1 MNDTQLRL
9 PGIEDVRQAANTIR
23 SAVFRTPAVPALALG
38 AVLGLDIVLKLEIL
52 QRTCSFKERGAVNKL
67 SALGPEERA
76 RGVIAMSA
84 GNHAQA
90 VAYHASRLGIPA
102 TIVMPIDTPFVK
114 VERTAAFGARVV
126 LKGAGLSEARQ
137 AAFALAETESLV
149 FVHPYDDPLVIAG
162 QGTLALELLEDF
174 PDLDTLI
181 VPIGG
186 GGMISGTAIAAKA
199 LKPSIEII
207 GVQSEQFPSMHH
219 VLRGLDQPVPG
230 QTVAE
235 GIGVKEPGL
244 YTRAIVETL
253 VDDII
258 LVGEDKLERAI
269 ELLVTTQKLSAE
281 GAGAAG
287 VAALLQAPD
296 RFRGKKVA
304 TVLCGG
310 NIDPRLLA
318 QILMRGMVRSG
329 RLVRLRAEITD
340 SPGALARVARI
351 IGEEGG
357 NIVEIFHQ
365 RLFSDVP
372 VKLADLDVVCETRD
386 MNHVGEIMAKM
397 TAEGF
402 KTTLL
407 SHSALESR
415 L

>member
-1 MNDTQLRL
+1 MSNSPLRL
-9 PGIEDVRQAANTIR
+9 PDIEDVRQAAITIR

-38 AVLGLDIVLKLEIL
+38 AALGVDLVFKLETL

-67 SALGPEERA
+67 SALDEDERQ

-102 TIVMPIDTPFVK
+102 TIVMPLGTPYVK
-114 VERTAAFGARVV
+114 VERTASYGARVL

-137 AAFALAETESLV
+137 AAFELAEAESLV

-174 PDLDTLI
+174 PDLDTII

-186 GGMISGTAIAAKA
+186 GGMISGVAIAAKA
-199 LKPSIEII
+199 VNPKIQII

-219 VLRGLDQPVPG
+219 ALHGLANPVPG

-235 GIGVKEPGL
+235 GIGVKEPGR

-258 LVGEDKLERAI
+258 LVSEDTLERSI
-269 ELLVTTQKLSAE
+269 EMLLTVQKLSTE

-287 VAALLQAPD
+287 VAAVLQEPA
-296 RFRGKKVA
+296 RFHGCKVA

-340 SPGALARVARI
+340 TPGALAKVARI
-351 IGEEGG
+351 IGDEGG

-386 MNHVGEIMAKM
+386 MHHVEEIMAKM

>member
-1 MNDTQLRL
+1 MSTNGLVL
-9 PGIEDVRQAANTIR
+9 PGIEDVRRAAEVIR
-23 SAVFRTPAVPALALG
+23 SAVFRTPAIPALALG
-38 AVLGLDIVLKLEIL
+38 AALGAELVLKLETL

-67 SALGPEERA
+67 SALDPAERE

-102 TIVMPIDTPFVK
+102 TIVMPLGTPFVK
-114 VERTAAFGARVV
+114 VERTAAFGARVL

-137 AAFALAETESLV
+137 AAAEIAKDEGLV

-186 GGMISGTAIAAKA
+186 GGMISGVAIAAKA
-199 LKPSIEII
+199 VKPSIEII
-207 GVQSEQFPSMHH
+207 GVQSELFPSMHH
-219 VLRGLDQPVPG
+219 ALKGLDHPLPG

-235 GIGVKEPGL
+235 GIGVKEPGR
-244 YTRAIVETL
+244 YTQAICTSL
-253 VDDII
+253 VDEIM
-258 LVGEDKLERAI
+258 LVSEDALERAV
-269 ELLVTTQKLSAE
+269 ELILTAQKLSTE

-287 VAALLQAPD
+287 VAALLQQPE
-296 RFRGKKVA
+296 RFRGKKVG

-340 SPGALARVARI
+340 MPGSLAKVARI
-351 IGEEGG
+351 IGEAGG

-386 MNHVGEIMAKM
+386 MRHVEEIMACM

-402 KTTLL
+402 KVTLL
-407 SHSALESR
+407 SQTALESR

>member
-1 MNDTQLRL
+1 MGENALRL
-9 PGIEDVRQAANTIR
+9 PDIEDVRRAAEMIR
-23 SAVFRTPAVPALALG
+23 SSVFRTPAVPALALS
-38 AVLGLDIVLKLEIL
+38 AALGLDIVLKLETL

-67 SALGPEERA
+67 ASLDEDERR

-102 TIVMPIDTPFVK
+102 TIVMPLGTPFVK
-114 VERTAAFGARVV
+114 VERTSAFGARVV
-126 LKGAGLSEARQ
+126 LKGASLTEARD
-137 AAFALAETESLV
+137 AAAALAESESLV

-162 QGTLALELLEDF
+162 QGTLALELIEDF

-186 GGMISGTAIAAKA
+186 GGMISGVAIAAKA
-199 LKPSIEII
+199 LKPSIEIV
-207 GVQSEQFPSMHH
+207 GVQSEHFPSMHH
-219 VLRGLDQPVPG
+219 ALCGLPNPIAG

-235 GIGVKEPGL
+235 GIGVKEPGR
-244 YTRAIVETL
+244 YTQAIVEKL
-253 VDDII
+253 VDDIL
-258 LVGEDKLERAI
+258 LVSEDTLERAV

-287 VAALLQAPD
+287 VAALLHAPE
-296 RFRGKKVA
+296 RFRGRKVA

-340 SPGALARVARI
+340 SPGALAKVARI
-351 IGEEGG
+351 IGDEGG

-386 MNHVGEIMAKM
+386 MRHVMEIMAKM
-397 TAEGF
+397 TEEGF

-407 SHSALESR
+407 SNTALESH